1 MLNTLEVHGASAT
14 PVVRQALAEF
24 GVSEIVD
31 TSQGFCC
38 SRPAEGGAWQF
49 RTVIREGYES
59 HSVNFAGHLVA
70 ISWGCGAPCQGWAL
84 VDVRNGIVYMVPFA
98 TAGGAALRP
107 DGRLFVADPAQG
119 TAGDCGDGPGLLE
132 ALCRGEDTTYYRWN
146 GRALERIP

>member
-1 MLNTLEVHGASAT
+1 MSLLAPVHAART
-14 PVVRQALAEF
+14 QLKAPPAFEAYPADVV
-24 GVSEIVD
+24 
-31 TSQGFCC
+31 
-38 SRPAEGGAWQF
+38 SRPKAPLKLQRGTRAWQF

-107 DGRLFVADPAQG
+107 DSRLFVADPAQG
-119 TAGDCGDGPGLLE
+119 TAGDCGDGPGLME

-146 GRALERIP
+146 GRTLERIP